1 MIHIYGDSHG
11 KFSFERLGL
20 EHKNHIEYSITMYRI
35 GRDNII
41 INYNKEEI
49 QENDIVIL
57 SYGEVDCRCHVQR
70 QIDSGRLE
78 DDIIAELV
86 DNYFLTIQSNV
97 EKNIRVVIVG
107 IIPQTRQHDYECRHG
122 PIRHDFPFIGT
133 DEDRVRYTTKLNKR
147 LEEKCIETGTGY
159 YYFNPYEYYTREEDG
174 TLKYELSDRIVHLED
189 NAYFL
194 EKFMELYT
202 QIVSA

>member
-1 MIHIYGDSHG
+1 MIYIYGDSHAH
-11 KFSFERLGL
+11 FSFKRLSL
-20 EHKNHIEYSITMYRI
+20 DHKDYNHQSITMYRI

-41 INYNKEEI
+41 INYNKEEV

-57 SYGEVDCRCHVQR
+57 AYGEVDCRCHIQR
-70 QIDSGRLE
+70 QIDNGRLE
-78 DDIIAELV
+78 DEVIAELV

-107 IIPQTRQHDYECRHG
+107 VIPQTRQYEYESRHG
-122 PIRHDFPFIGT
+122 PIQHEFPFVGT
-133 DEDRVRYTTKLNKR
+133 DADRVRYTDKLNKR

-159 YYFNPYEYYTREEDG
+159 YYFNPYDYYTREEDG
-174 TLKYELSDRIVHLED
+174 TLKYEFSDYIVHLGN

-194 EKFMELYT
+194 DKFMELHA
-202 QIVSA
+202 QIISA